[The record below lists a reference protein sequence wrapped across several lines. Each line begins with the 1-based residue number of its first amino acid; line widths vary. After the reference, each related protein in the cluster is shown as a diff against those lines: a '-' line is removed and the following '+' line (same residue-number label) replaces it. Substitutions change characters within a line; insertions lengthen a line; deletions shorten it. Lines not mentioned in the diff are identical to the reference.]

1 MNMTA
6 FDPNSYL
13 IPIGLVTGA
22 PTIQEAMLMLAYRG
36 VGVVPGPKNK
46 HAYLSLPAAIR
57 WNETEAEDSD
67 SHEREFRLALVDEL
81 KSINSPDAQFKY
93 SDRLMGL
100 RNRVFSQ

>member
-1 MNMTA
+1 MTA

-36 VGVVPGPKNK
+36 VNAVLGPKNK
-46 HAYLSLPAAIR
+46 HPCLPLPAAIR
-57 WNETEAEDSD
+57 WNEMEAEDSD
-67 SHEREFRLALVDEL
+67 THEREFRITLVAEL

-93 SDRLMGL
+93 SDTLKDL
-100 RNRVFSQ
+100 RNRAFA

>member
-1 MNMTA
+1 MNMIE

-22 PTIQEAMLMLAYRG
+22 PTIQEATLMLAYRG
-36 VGVVPGPKNK
+36 VGVVLDPKNK
-46 HAYLSLPAAIR
+46 RAYLPLPAAIR

-93 SDRLMGL
+93 SERLMGL
-100 RNRVFSQ
+100 RNRVFAQ